1 MVCSRRC
8 QSLSLSCTSR
18 NSLRLLLLL
27 KSWCGWCGNI
37 TPFSQL
43 PQSCRSLLC
52 PGALTTPISHL
63 PSLSETGLTTNLW
76 VTPPSSW
83 ICAPV
88 KKRIN
93 NFWGLWE
100 YPDRACLCD
109 CSPLAGGQ
117 HATGLLAVN
126 EQYRNH
132 NKASMGREPALEAAP
147 VILER
152 HQFPPVALSSDSGY
166 LPLQQQDSWRKM
178 GRRTLGRGPPAAT
191 GSGCKETE
199 DVSEG
204 WACPPSSPSPC
215 SLQPPWHRQP
225 CGQRCW
231 LGRKDIRDLHFKKGR
246 IKASHFL
253 WHCIK

>member
-8 QSLSLSCTSR
+8 QSQSLSCTSR

-27 KSWCGWCGNI
+27 KSRCGWCGNI

-52 PGALTTPISHL
+52 RGALTTPISHL
-63 PSLSETGLTTNLW
+63 LSLSETGLTTNLW

-93 NFWGLWE
+93 NFWGLRE

-109 CSPLAGGQ
+109 CSSLAGGQ
-117 HATGLLAVN
+117 DATGLLAVN

-132 NKASMGREPALEAAP
+132 NKASMGREPALEASP

-166 LPLQQQDSWRKM
+166 LPL
-178 GRRTLGRGPPAAT
+178 PAAGQLEEDGKEDT
-191 GSGCKETE
+191 GERAT
-199 DVSEG
+199 
-204 WACPPSSPSPC
+204 SSN
-215 SLQPPWHRQP
+215 W
-225 CGQRCW
+225 
-231 LGRKDIRDLHFKKGR
+231 K
-246 IKASHFL
+246 
-253 WHCIK
+253 